1 MRLASC
7 QDTKA
12 AEELK
17 PYLQGFCKVCCTGI
31 ADAVA
36 SKVKRFD
43 GGVVLQEIGKKSIEK
58 TWLAGALIRL
68 KMHGKHCGVE
78 AVDNDCFGVH

>member
-17 PYLQGFCKVCCTGI
+17 PYLQGFCEGCYAGI
-31 ADAVA
+31 ANIITVEVQDLE
-36 SKVKRFD
+36 
-43 GGVVLQEIGKKSIEK
+43 GVIFLQEIGKKSIEK
-58 TWLAGALIRL
+58 TWLAAG
-68 KMHGKHCGVE
+68 
-78 AVDNDCFGVH
+78 